1 MPRWTEPFSIAVV
14 LPRANLMRVRMLVP
28 CWARATIVIIR
39 RRMDTIAELVKTLS
53 QGLMPGFLNSDWI
66 KRHVAEGG
74 PGSPPLAGSEIQDSK
89 FKVYRFGVA
98 CVAGMPFIGIG

>member
-1 MPRWTEPFSIAVV
+1 
-14 LPRANLMRVRMLVP
+14 
-28 CWARATIVIIR
+28 R
-39 RRMDTIAELVKTLS
+39 RRMDTIAEVVKILS

-98 CVAGMPFIGIG
+98 CVAGMPFIGIGNLPSAPFVSAMNAWSSRIDSNTASTRASIISFSRTA